1 MNATSQ
7 QTPSEPVL
15 FLQGFGVAFGEKTI
29 LANIDLTLP
38 ATGTTVLLGPSGTG
52 KSTLLRTLAG
62 FNDSNPNLRTWGE
75 VQYQGNP
82 IAAAAQRPA
91 LAAQNARM
99 MMASILENLVHDLP
113 ERRQLSPMQ
122 QREFAAGLLE
132 TSGLGNLVD
141 RIDEPVI
148 HLELAQQRHLGIVR
162 LAATGTPLLL
172 LDEPTTGI
180 PENEVDKILD
190 FIATASGKRSV
201 FMAVHNQ
208 SHARRLGGQTILIAG
223 GVVQEAAP
231 TEVFFT
237 SPSTDPGRAFVRTGS
252 CSVPAPDADPATL
265 DAETPAPAK
274 TPVAARSYV
283 SDSFGPRGFLWLK
296 NGQLAGTP
304 LPGIIHDLDYDLRA
318 LRRAGI
324 TTLINLTETPP
335 ETARIAEFGIESL
348 WSPFKDMAAPAITQA
363 VGLCKKIQQIISDGG
378 AVAVHCRAGLGRTG
392 TILAA
397 YLIWEGQEALEA
409 LETARRIEPR
419 WVQSEAQAEFL
430 EKYARF
436 LAGRTMTSRP
446 KN

>member
-15 FLQGFGVAFGEKTI
+15 SLQGFGVAFGEKTV

-38 ATGTTVLLGPSGTG
+38 DSGATILLGPSGTG

-62 FNDSNPNLRTWGE
+62 FNDPNPNLRTWGE
-75 VQYQGNP
+75 ARYQDNP
-82 IAAAAQRPA
+82 IVTAAQRPA

-99 MMASILENLVHDLP
+99 MMASILANLVHELP

-122 QREFAAGLLE
+122 QRELAISLLE
-132 TSGLGNLVD
+132 TSGLGGLVD

-162 LAATGTPLLL
+162 LITTGTPLLL

-180 PENEVDKILD
+180 SEADADKILE
-190 FIATASGKRSV
+190 FIASESRKRAV

-208 SHARRLGGQTILIAG
+208 THARRLGGQTVLIAG

-265 DAETPAPAK
+265 EDATPPPAA
-274 TPVAARSYV
+274 TPMVARAYV
-283 SDSFGPRGFLWLK
+283 SGSFGPRGFLWLK

-304 LPGIIHDLDYDLRA
+304 RPGIVQDLDYDLKA
-318 LRRAGI
+318 LQRAGI
-324 TTLINLTETPP
+324 THLISLTETPP
-335 ETARIAEFGIESL
+335 ETAKLADFGMENI

-363 VGLCKKIQQIISDGG
+363 VGLCKNIQKIITDGG
-378 AVAVHCRAGLGRTG
+378 VVAVHCRAGLGRTG

-397 YLIWEGQEALEA
+397 YLIWEGQEALAA
-409 LETARRIEPR
+409 LETVRQIEPR

-430 EKYARF
+430 EKFARF
-436 LAGRTMTSRP
+436 LAGRTKTSRP